1 MTKVYRVENLLDT
14 FDWLDKNLNEVGI
27 DDSYINIATV
37 RIAGKIFDIE
47 AEGFLQLKND
57 FTLNVIYINAINIF
71 VEGKDSKDILN
82 KLEELHGTPYL
93 EGTDPYV
100 ESKGGATYWK
110 KYYGDKGII
119 TYSIT
124 SKTKTISVKYQL
136 SALPKEIKTEK
147 YS

>member
-1 MTKVYRVENLLDT
+1 MIKVYHIENLLDT

-57 FTLNVIYINAINIF
+57 FTLNVVYINGISIF
-71 VEGKDSKDILN
+71 IEGKDSKDILS
-82 KLEELHGTPYL
+82 KLEELYGTPYQ
-93 EGTDPYV
+93 EGTEPYV
-100 ESKGGATYWK
+100 ESNGGAIYWK

-124 SKTKTISVKYQL
+124 SKTHTVSIKYQL
-136 SALPKEIKTEK
+136 SVLPKEIKTEK
-147 YS
+147 YN